1 MWHMYKQHMACFW
14 TVDEVDLTQDVK
26 DFSQVLTADERHFV
40 KHVLAFFAAS
50 DGIVMENLVQRFCSE
65 V

>member
-1 MWHMYKQHMACFW
+1 MKCFW
-14 TVDEVDLTQDVK
+14 TVDEIDLHQDCK
-26 DFSQVLTADERHFV
+26 DWQKLTPEEQHFI

-50 DGIVMENLVQRFCSE
+50 DGIIVENLAQRFCSE